1 MLAGGAQH
9 SVLPGQHGAYLT
21 AIGGA
26 PGGAGGA
33 LGGSHSA
40 LTLGPNP
47 MMGLGA
53 AQVSCTS
60 TPVRVHECEWQ
71 PACSTHHFQSA
82 QSCEG
87 VFFSFLFSF
96 DTASAV
102 VCLSVR
108 LVVL

>member
-53 AQVSCTS
+53 AQVGCARV
-60 TPVRVHECEWQ
+60 PVCLHACRWQ
-71 PACSTHHFQSA
+71 SASALHHFQCL
-82 QSCEG
+82 QSSEAVALRAFVSPQAHTC
-87 VFFSFLFSF
+87 VFCARIAAL
-96 DTASAV
+96 
-102 VCLSVR
+102 
-108 LVVL
+108 

>member
-1 MLAGGAQH
+1 MHESKLTWAAVRQAMMLAGGAQH

-33 LGGSHSA
+33 MGGNHSA

-53 AQVSCTS
+53 AQVSPRLREAERLGERKWRCGRARYLLQS
-60 TPVRVHECEWQ
+60 GRSCA
-71 PACSTHHFQSA
+71 AC
-82 QSCEG
+82 
-87 VFFSFLFSF
+87 
-96 DTASAV
+96 
-102 VCLSVR
+102 R
-108 LVVL
+108 

>member
-53 AQVSCTS
+53 AQVSRARA
-60 TPVRVHECEWQ
+60 PM
-71 PACSTHHFQSA
+71 
-82 QSCEG
+82 
-87 VFFSFLFSF
+87 
-96 DTASAV
+96 
-102 VCLSVR
+102 
-108 LVVL
+108 